1 MTPPG
6 GDTVE
11 TASAGSDSVRTD
23 LDAGDLSELRLREWM
38 ADRSWDPF
46 PFQEECWEAWR
57 SGADGLLHAPTG
69 VGKTLAVW
77 GGAVLSSLDSEP
89 ELADAA
95 AHGQDLAP
103 LRLLWITPLRALA
116 RTTLEQL
123 TEVVLALE
131 LPWSVELRSGDTP
144 SSRKSRQLQRLP
156 TVLITTPES
165 LSVLLSRREGAR
177 QLRGLRGVV
186 VDEWHE
192 LLGTKRGVQAE
203 LGLARLRR
211 WNPGIQCWGLSATL
225 ANVEEALDV
234 LCGAEG
240 GGASHADCS
249 RADRLHSDQPH
260 SSQPHASR
268 IHSSHPQANRLR
280 SSRLHSSRPRRVIR
294 AQLACRS
301 VPEVETVVPPTMGR
315 FPWSGHLGLQLL
327 DQVLPIL
334 DQDGTTLLF
343 TNTRSQ
349 AELWHDALR
358 RSRPGWGERLALHH
372 GSLSREVREEVE
384 EGLRKGSLNC
394 VVCTS
399 SLDLG
404 VDFPAVDRVVQVG
417 SPKGV
422 GRLLQRAGRSGH
434 SPGRRSRLVA
444 VPTHAFEMAEFAA
457 AREAMDQG
465 RVEPRAPVERP
476 LDVLA
481 QHMVTVALGGGFR
494 ASDLLA
500 EVRTAWAYRALTDR
514 EWQWVLDFV
523 TRGGSAL
530 QAYPRYHRVVE
541 GEDGVFRVP
550 DRRIARQHRMSIGT
564 ITSDAALTVRFLKG
578 RTLGSIEES
587 FLGRLRPGE
596 TFLFAGRR
604 LKLVRIREMT
614 AYVRR
619 ADRGKGAVPR
629 WMGGRMPLSTEL
641 GERVLG
647 LLPRWGARLPSS
659 GDDGG
664 AGPLPAREE
673 QALAHLLELQRR
685 WSLIPSPNHLLVE
698 RTGSREGHHLFIYPF
713 LGRLAHEG
721 LAALLAWRLTREA
734 PRSVEFSVNDYG
746 FELLSPDRL
755 EVESWPTLLSP
766 DGVADELLQCLNAV
780 ELARRQFREIARIAG
795 LVFPGFPGRGK
806 STRQVQASSGLI
818 FDVLERYDPE
828 NLLLDQARRE
838 VLDREL
844 NVARI
849 RSGLMHLQGLPVEV
863 RETERLTPLAFPL
876 WADRLHATVSSEAWI
891 DRVRRMA
898 GQLERA
904 AGE

>member
-1 MTPPG
+1 MTTCG
-6 GDTVE
+6 GDTTE
-11 TASAGSDSVRTD
+11 ADSVGSR
-23 LDAGDLSELRLREWM
+23 SEQTRDDTGAMAERRLREWM
-38 ADRSWDPF
+38 ADRHWEPF

-77 GGAVLSSLDSEP
+77 GGALLSSLDSEP
-89 ELADAA
+89 ELARAV
-95 AHGQDLAP
+95 AHDEHPAP
-103 LRLLWITPLRALA
+103 LRHLWITPLRALA

-123 TEVVLALE
+123 TEVVSALG

-203 LGLARLRR
+203 LGLARLRH
-211 WNPGIQCWGLSATL
+211 WNPGVQCWGLSATL

-234 LCGAEG
+234 LCGTEG
-240 GGASHADCS
+240 GGPSHADYS
-249 RADRLHSDQPH
+249 GPNLPDSSLPDSSPPDSSLPVPNRLNSNRLHFNRP
-260 SSQPHASR
+260 R
-268 IHSSHPQANRLR
+268 KVIQAHLP
-280 SSRLHSSRPRRVIR
+280 SRPMPV
-294 AQLACRS
+294 
-301 VPEVETVVPPTMGR
+301 VETVVPTTMGR

-327 DQVLPIL
+327 DQVLPLL

-358 RSRPGWGERLALHH
+358 RARPDWKERLALHH

-384 EGLRKGSLNC
+384 EGLRQGALTC

-434 SPGRRSRLVA
+434 SPGRRSRLLA

-523 TRGGSAL
+523 SRGGSAL

-604 LKLVRIREMT
+604 LKLVRIRDMT

-641 GERVLG
+641 GERVLA
-647 LLPRWGARLPSS
+647 LLPRWGARITSFEE
-659 GDDGG
+659 DGRE
-664 AGPLPAREE
+664 APLPAREE
-673 QALAHLLELQRR
+673 EALTHLLELQSR
-685 WSLIPSPNHLLVE
+685 WSLIPSPDHLLVE
-698 RTGSREGHHLFIYPF
+698 RTRSREGHHLFIYPF

-721 LAALLAWRLTREA
+721 LAALLAWRLTQEA

-755 EVESWPTLLSP
+755 EVDSWSALLSP
-766 DGVADELLQCLNAV
+766 EGVADELLQCLNAV